1 MQPWCA
7 AEAQIS
13 CPNIHWTSPCDDFC
27 MWILTFLFL
36 TFYISPGNDSVILPC
51 RNDCSRCF
59 LNAVN
64 QKTSSLKPRC
74 ICAQKQTII
83 CAFNSMSSNASRS
96 PVDLVK
102 GIGQFRET
110 EPFVDF
116 WVVVWQDTGL
126 FWVVAPLF
134 IWAIVGVICAVAL
147 FYQRVLWVS
156 RFAAVGTDDS
166 AHNLQSLPSALNPNW
181 LWCFALVASSMN
193 VPYYYSLSILWANTD
208 TAYGN
213 LTVFI
218 LQICATTTASL
229 FLLCAA
235 FKSTVNLIECMNYRD
250 SAHKPPEPPEI
261 ARSKKHPSIK
271 EIEKN
276 RSLWKENNNSSEL
289 ASAAEISSP
298 SAISRNSHVVHF
310 HHNTA
315 TPRETVRV

>member
-1 MQPWCA
+1 MVRG
-7 AEAQIS
+7 EGQIS
-13 CPNIHWTSPCDDFC
+13 LLANIHWTSTCDDFC
-27 MWILTFLFL
+27 MSFL
-36 TFYISPGNDSVILPC
+36 TLSCISPGNDSVFLPC

-64 QKTSSLKPRC
+64 QITSLKPLC

-83 CAFNSMSSNASRS
+83 CSFNSMSSNASRS

-116 WVVVWQDTGL
+116 WIIVWQDTGL

-166 AHNLQSLPSALNPNW
+166 AHNLQSLPSVLNPNW

-193 VPYYYSLSILWANTD
+193 VPYYFTLSTLWANTD

-218 LQICATTTASL
+218 LQICATTATSL

-271 EIEKN
+271 EIERN
-276 RSLWKENNNSSEL
+276 RSLWKENDSSSEL
-289 ASAAEISSP
+289 ASAAAISSP
-298 SAISRNSHVVHF
+298 SAISRNSQAVHF